1 MKDKQRI
8 AFVWL
13 RAKIVDGR
21 LGKYAAE
28 RSLLE
33 QPYIK
38 DPKKSVGQH
47 IKEIISQLGE
57 ETSCKCFKL
66 TGP

>member
-1 MKDKQRI
+1 MKAI
-8 AFVWL
+8 LTWL

-47 IKEIISQLGE
+47 VKEIISQLGKRPSE
-57 ETSCKCFKL
+57 GL
-66 TGP
+66 THHQSPCQ

>member
-1 MKDKQRI
+1 M
-8 AFVWL
+8 
-13 RAKIVDGR
+13 DGR

-57 ETSCKCFKL
+57 RLFEEQQGLL
-66 TGP
+66 TCSGRAHCCLMPYKPHL